1 MHIEPDGTFEV
12 IISQREHPGNWLR
25 SEADTRSLAIRQ
37 TFLDKRNQE
46 RADLHIERI
55 GAAGSTPDPLSPEDL
70 DRALVNVFG
79 HCAWRTAHWAPMPA
93 TIFT

>member
-37 TFLDKRNQE
+37 TFLDKRHQTPR
-46 RADLHIERI
+46 RAAHRAHRRRRRPAR
-55 GAAGSTPDPLSPEDL
+55 AAHRRRSSTS
-70 DRALVNVFG
+70 R
-79 HCAWRTAHWAPMPA
+79 
-93 TIFT
+93 

>member
-37 TFLDKRNQE
+37 TFLDKRHQE
-46 RADLHIERI
+46 HAELHIERI
-55 GAAGSTPDPLSPEDL
+55 GEDGTPP
-70 DRALVNVFG
+70 DRLTPKTSYASLIT
-79 HCAWRTAHWAPMPA
+79 RA
-93 TIFT
+93 TT

>member
-46 RADLHIERI
+46 HAELHIERI
-55 GAAGSTPDPLSPEDL
+55 DADGAPPEPLTPGGALPLAALRRAST
-70 DRALVNVFG
+70 
-79 HCAWRTAHWAPMPA
+79 
-93 TIFT
+93 